1 MLCINIINSKAI
13 WVFRCPL
20 FLLRRFLNYPSS
32 SVLHIFF
39 IFFSMWTDD
48 PGDPG
53 LGHIYRLCLSQCSA
67 VPDRCHAHTSPLCP
81 EKCWRITS
89 YCMPT
94 QSKPRWR
101 EIHPRSTTARP
112 SNWCHVD
119 ISWRAAVGRSS
130 SSSMTV
136 TMVSNWLQDRANL
149 AFVKKN
155 KYILL
160 NLTGCILMNS

>member
-20 FLLRRFLNYPSS
+20 FLLRWFLNYPSS
-32 SVLHIFF
+32 SVLHLFL

-119 ISWRAAVGRSS
+119 ISWRAALAEVHRLLWQ
-130 SSSMTV
+130 
-136 TMVSNWLQDRANL
+136 WLWWVIDCKTEQ
-149 AFVKKN
+149 
-155 KYILL
+155 ILL
-160 NLTGCILMNS
+160 LWRKINTSY